1 MKNEE
6 YEMGYKYGIKLGR
19 YEGICDL
26 SINFFKINFEKELHN
41 KIKRIKWLSNYEL
54 EVLWNEMFDYIKN
67 DKDRLEERNEEKL
80 KQYKEN
86 ILKLLR

>member
-19 YEGICDL
+19 YKASCDI
-26 SINFFKINFEKELHN
+26 SINFFKMIFEKELYY
-41 KIKRIKWLSNYEL
+41 KMKRIKWLSYYEL
-54 EVLWNEMFDYIKN
+54 EVLWNEMFDYLSN
-67 DKDRLEERNEEKL
+67 DKDKNGERNEEKL
-80 KQYKEN
+80 KEYKEN